1 MLIKK
6 YITVM
11 LMFFS
16 MLVLEAH
23 AQQGEDQSWVSKNEL
38 FTVRVESELNP
49 IVINQIHSWTLQV
62 QDAKGQPVTGAG
74 LSVVGGM
81 PEHNHGLATA
91 PVIEPSGEG
100 SYLLQGLRFHMMG
113 RWELEL
119 TIEYAGISDIVLIS
133 LEL

>member
-1 MLIKK
+1 
-6 YITVM
+6 M

-62 QDAKGQPVTGAG
+62 QDAKGQP
-74 LSVVGGM
+74 
-81 PEHNHGLATA
+81 LAYPLLA
-91 PVIEPSGEG
+91 ACRNIIMV
-100 SYLLQGLRFHMMG
+100 LLQRQ
-113 RWELEL
+113 
-119 TIEYAGISDIVLIS
+119 
-133 LEL
+133 